1 MDEVRIEP
9 TGQAR
14 AVNLET
20 DGQATSEILEDIL
33 MMVKEE
39 EASIG
44 YCVDQSTCFVAG
56 DAVVLD
62 LATGVNIEG
71 EPLVGAL
78 ADNEEYPGACMEAAI
93 AMKNDPLD
101 GKTLRDDQPRPFQE
115 LLVACFDDRNVVSK
129 GQEEVF
135 VINLLLPILNMLAAI
150 AEENFESYQ
159 YGVKKAS
166 NHLVALAGETSQDSF
181 GDWDGRDF
189 TL

>member
-44 YCVDQSTCFVAG
+44 YCIDKATCFVARHR
-56 DAVVLD
+56 VVLD

-71 EPLVGAL
+71 EPLVGTL

-101 GKTLRDDQPRPFQE
+101 GETLGDDQPRPFQE
-115 LLVACFDDRNVVSK
+115 LLVAPFDDRNVVSK
-129 GQEEVF
+129 GQEEIF
-135 VINLLLPILNMLAAI
+135 VINLLLPILNMLT
-150 AEENFESYQ
+150 
-159 YGVKKAS
+159 
-166 NHLVALAGETSQDSF
+166 AL
-181 GDWDGRDF
+181 
-189 TL
+189 